1 MNLYYVVENIS
12 IRKIIWIILY
22 KAWESQVEI
31 LNNFEKLLIKTET
44 MNDEPSL
51 MVLRNGKKVLFID
64 QRVSRTS
71 KTGSGSSHCS
81 SIGRKTPDKNS
92 NDGDEPT
99 FRIQKALQVKWS
111 VIAHRRESVIS

>member
-1 MNLYYVVENIS
+1 M
-12 IRKIIWIILY
+12 
-22 KAWESQVEI
+22 SQNFHTFALKCTYSLVHIKFEI
-31 LNNFEKLLIKTET
+31 LNNFEKLLIKTEP

-71 KTGSGSSHCS
+71 KNRSGSSHCS

-92 NDGDEPT
+92 NDGDELT
-99 FRIQKALQVKWS
+99 LRVQKALQVK
-111 VIAHRRESVIS
+111 